1 MTHDAQPA
9 GAAGDQL
16 AVFDDPTHP
25 VDEVLKPGSMVVY
38 GLQHVMSMYA
48 GVVAVPLIVG
58 SAMKLSFA
66 DLSYL
71 LAATL
76 LISGLATLLQTLGV
90 RWIGAKLPIVQGTS
104 FAAVGSMLAIGA
116 AAGGGT
122 AGLRAIFGA
131 IVIAGAVGFALSGV
145 FSRLLRFFPP
155 VVTGSVI
162 TVIGISL
169 LPVAMKWA
177 AGGVG
182 SPDYGSLSNIGL
194 AAITLGIILLI
205 YRFLPGFFSR
215 IAILVGL
222 LAGGVV
228 AAIFGK
234 VNFAPVSEAQG
245 FAISTP
251 FHFGAPTFEAAAI
264 VSMIIVMLVIM
275 TETTAD
281 LLAIGVVVGRPADR
295 KTVANGLRADTLST
309 AVSGGLLNGF
319 PVSAFAQNVGLV
331 ALTGI
336 KSRFVVA
343 VSGGILLVLGLFPK
357 VGAIIAA
364 LPLPVLGGAG
374 LALFGTVAASGIRS
388 LSAVHYEGNQN
399 LVIVALSISMGIIP
413 IAVPDFYD
421 EFPTWFQT
429 IFDSGISAAAVT
441 AVLLNILFNVLGRK
455 DNAAPIFADSR
466 PPVSPEFQPGRHAPH
481 GYPET
486 PDPDSPN
493 ARKRPPGTPPPTRH
507 RKRPVRTPTSAQRRS
522 NGIDESWVCGDGA
535 GAVSVVDGCD
545 QPADDGGDPRGWVV
559 DRAGRG
565 GVPPRFDGRRRDL
578 RRHRPGARGAD
589 HRGAG

>member
-1 MTHDAQPA
+1 MAHDSEPA
-9 GAAGDQL
+9 GAAGDHL
-16 AVFDDPTHP
+16 AIFADKGHP
-25 VDEVLKPGSMVVY
+25 VDEVLKPGPMFVY
-38 GLQHVMSMYA
+38 GLQNVMSMYA

-58 SAMKLSFA
+58 SALKLPFS

-90 RWIGAKLPIVQGTS
+90 PWIGAKLPIVQGTS
-104 FAAVGSMLAIGA
+104 FAAVGSMIAIGA
-116 AAGGGT
+116 GAGGGRV
-122 AGLRAIFGA
+122 GLQAIFGA
-131 IVIAGAVGFALSGV
+131 IVVAGAIGFALSGV
-145 FSRLLRFFPP
+145 FSRLLHFFPP

-169 LPVAMKWA
+169 LPVAIRW
-177 AGGVG
+177 AGGGAG
-182 SPDYGSLSNIGL
+182 SADFGSQSNIAL
-194 AAITLGIILLI
+194 AAITLGIILLV

-215 IAILVGL
+215 VAILIGL
-222 LAGGVV
+222 VAGGVV
-228 AAIFGK
+228 AALFGK
-234 VNFAPVSEAQG
+234 VDFSKVSEAQG

-251 FHFGAPTFEAAAI
+251 FHFGAPTFEVAAI
-264 VSMIIVMLVIM
+264 VSMVIVMLVIM

-295 KTVANGLRADTLST
+295 QTVANGLRADTLST

-343 VSGGILLVLGLFPK
+343 VSGGILLVLGFFPQ
-357 VGAIIAA
+357 VGAVVAA

-374 LALFGTVAASGIRS
+374 LALFGSVAASGIRS

-399 LVIVALSISMGIIP
+399 LVIVALSIGMGVIP
-413 IAVPDFYD
+413 IAVPNFYD
-421 EFPTWFQT
+421 EFPSWFQT

-455 DNAAPIFADSR
+455 DNAAPIFADG
-466 PPVSPEFQPGRHAPH
+466 PAPGVTPEFQPGQHAPH
-481 GYPET
+481 GPNT
-486 PDPDSPN
+486 SP
-493 ARKRPPGTPPPTRH
+493 RPA
-507 RKRPVRTPTSAQRRS
+507 TS
-522 NGIDESWVCGDGA
+522 N
-535 GAVSVVDGCD
+535 
-545 QPADDGGDPRGWVV
+545 PA
-559 DRAGRG
+559 
-565 GVPPRFDGRRRDL
+565 
-578 RRHRPGARGAD
+578 PGAAD
-589 HRGAG
+589 HEPPAGPNRTGQ

>member
-1 MTHDAQPA
+1 MTHNTEPA
-9 GAAGDQL
+9 GGTGDQL
-16 AVFDDPTHP
+16 AVFDGGNHP
-25 VDEVLKPGSMVVY
+25 VDEVLKPGPMFVY

-58 SAMKLSFA
+58 SALKLPFA

-90 RWIGAKLPIVQGTS
+90 PWIGAKLPIVQGTS
-104 FAAVGSMLAIGA
+104 FAAVGSMIAIGTG
-116 AAGGGT
+116 AGGGT
-122 AGLRAIFGA
+122 AGLNAIFGA
-131 IVIAGAVGFALSGV
+131 IVVAGVIGFALSGV
-145 FSRLLRFFPP
+145 FSRLLHFFPP

-162 TVIGISL
+162 TVIGVSL
-169 LPVAMKWA
+169 LPVAIRW
-177 AGGVG
+177 AGGGAG
-182 SPDYGSLSNIGL
+182 SPDFGAPSNVGL
-194 AAITLGIILLI
+194 AAITLAIILLV

-215 IAILVGL
+215 IAILIGL
-222 LAGGVV
+222 VAGGVV
-228 AAIFGK
+228 AALFGK
-234 VNFAPVSEAQG
+234 IDFSRVSEAQG
-245 FAISTP
+245 FAVSTP
-251 FHFGAPTFEAAAI
+251 FHFGAPTFEVAAI
-264 VSMIIVMLVIM
+264 VSMVIVMLVIM

-343 VSGGILLVLGLFPK
+343 VSGGILLILGFFPQ
-357 VGAIIAA
+357 VGAVVAA
-364 LPLPVLGGAG
+364 LPVPVLGGAG
-374 LALFGTVAASGIRS
+374 LALFGSVAASGIRS

-399 LVIVALSISMGIIP
+399 LVIVALSISMGVIP

-421 EFPTWFQT
+421 EFPSWFQT

-455 DNAAPIFADSR
+455 DNVAPIVAEG
-466 PPVSPEFQPGRHAPH
+466 PAPGVTPEYQPGQHSPH
-481 GYPET
+481 G
-486 PDPDSPN
+486 
-493 ARKRPPGTPPPTRH
+493 PGTAPAIDGTAS
-507 RKRPVRTPTSAQRRS
+507 TAES
-522 NGIDESWVCGDGA
+522 NER
-535 GAVSVVDGCD
+535 
-545 QPADDGGDPRGWVV
+545 ADDGRQ
-559 DRAGRG
+559 
-565 GVPPRFDGRRRDL
+565 GRRS
-578 RRHRPGARGAD
+578 H
-589 HRGAG
+589 

>member
-1 MTHDAQPA
+1 MAHHEHTEEDFSGQEGIELLPD
-9 GAAGDQL
+9 G
-16 AVFDDPTHP
+16 THP
-25 VDEVLKPGSMVVY
+25 VDEVLKPVPMLVY

-48 GVVAVPLIVG
+48 GVVAVPFIVG
-58 SAMKLSFA
+58 SALGLSFA

-76 LISGLATLLQTLGV
+76 LVSGLATLIQTLGV
-90 RWIGAKLPIVQGTS
+90 PWVGARLPIVQGTS
-104 FAAVGSMLAIGA
+104 FAAVASMLSVGK
-116 AAGGGT
+116 AAGGGLD
-122 AGLRAIFGA
+122 GMRAIFGA
-131 IVIAGAVGFALSGV
+131 ILVAGLLGFVLSGL

-169 LPVAMKWA
+169 LPVAMNWS

-182 SPDYGSLSNIGL
+182 ADDFGSISNVAL
-194 AAITLGIILLI
+194 AAITLGIILAI

-215 IAILVGL
+215 IAIIVGL
-222 LAGGVV
+222 VAGAVV
-228 AAIFGK
+228 AALMGK
-234 VNFAPVSEAQG
+234 LDFSQVAQAQG

-251 FHFGAPTFEAAAI
+251 FHFGVPTFQVAAI
-264 VSMIIVMLVIM
+264 VSMVIVMLVIM

-295 KTVANGLRADTLST
+295 KTVGNGLRADCLST

-336 KSRFVVA
+336 RSRFVVA
-343 VSGGILLVLGLFPK
+343 VSGGILLVLGLFPQ
-357 VGAIIAA
+357 VGAVIAA

-388 LSAVHYEGNQN
+388 LAAVRYDGNQN

-413 IAVPDFYD
+413 IAIPDFYH
-421 EFPTWFQT
+421 EFPSWFQT

-455 DNAAPIFADSR
+455 DNVAPIFAEG
-466 PPVSPEFQPGRHAPH
+466 PAPGVTPENQPGQHAAH
-481 GYPET
+481 GPDT
-486 PDPDSPN
+486 PST
-493 ARKRPPGTPPPTRH
+493 G
-507 RKRPVRTPTSAQRRS
+507 
-522 NGIDESWVCGDGA
+522 DEKHA
-535 GAVSVVDGCD
+535 
-545 QPADDGGDPRGWVV
+545 
-559 DRAGRG
+559 
-565 GVPPRFDGRRRDL
+565 
-578 RRHRPGARGAD
+578 
-589 HRGAG
+589 

>member
-1 MTHDAQPA
+1 MTHNSEPVGQTVDH
-9 GAAGDQL
+9 L
-16 AVFDDPTHP
+16 AVFDDKTHP
-25 VDEVLKPGSMVVY
+25 VDEVGKPGSMLVY

-58 SAMKLSFA
+58 SALKLPFS

-104 FAAVGSMLAIGA
+104 FAAVGSMIAIGTG
-116 AAGGGT
+116 AGGGT
-122 AGLRAIFGA
+122 AGLSAIFGA
-131 IVIAGAVGFALSGV
+131 IVVAGAIGFALSGV
-145 FSRLLRFFPP
+145 FSRLLHFFPP

-169 LPVAMKWA
+169 LPVAIRW
-177 AGGVG
+177 AGGGAGTPDFG
-182 SPDYGSLSNIGL
+182 SPSNIGL
-194 AAITLGIILLI
+194 AAITLAIILLV

-215 IAILVGL
+215 IAILIGL
-222 LAGGVV
+222 VAGGIV
-228 AAIFGK
+228 AAFFGK
-234 VNFAPVSEAQG
+234 IDFSMVSEAQS

-251 FHFGAPTFEAAAI
+251 FHFGAPTFEVAAI
-264 VSMIIVMLVIM
+264 VSMVIVMLVIM

-343 VSGGILLVLGLFPK
+343 VSGGILLVLGFFPQ
-357 VGAIIAA
+357 VGAIVAA

-374 LALFGTVAASGIRS
+374 LALFGSVAASGIRS
-388 LSAVHYEGNQN
+388 LSAVHYDGNQN
-399 LVIVALSISMGIIP
+399 LVIVALSIGMGVIP

-421 EFPTWFQT
+421 EFPSWFQT

-455 DNAAPIFADSR
+455 DNVAPIFAEG
-466 PPVSPEFQPGRHAPH
+466 PAPGVTPENQPGQHAPH
-481 GYPET
+481 GPDT
-486 PDPDSPN
+486 PS
-493 ARKRPPGTPPPTRH
+493 T
-507 RKRPVRTPTSAQRRS
+507 
-522 NGIDESWVCGDGA
+522 GA
-535 GAVSVVDGCD
+535 EKHA
-545 QPADDGGDPRGWVV
+545 
-559 DRAGRG
+559 
-565 GVPPRFDGRRRDL
+565 
-578 RRHRPGARGAD
+578 
-589 HRGAG
+589 

>member
-1 MTHDAQPA
+1 MTHDSEPV
-9 GAAGDQL
+9 GAAGDHL
-16 AVFDDPTHP
+16 AVFTDGKHP
-25 VDEVLKPGSMVVY
+25 VDEVLKPGSMLVY

-58 SAMKLSFA
+58 SALKLPFS

-90 RWIGAKLPIVQGTS
+90 PWIGAKLPIVQGTS
-104 FAAVGSMLAIGA
+104 FAAVGSMIAIGA
-116 AAGGGT
+116 GAGGGT
-122 AGLRAIFGA
+122 AGLQAIFGS
-131 IVIAGAVGFALSGV
+131 IVIAGAIGFLLSGV

-169 LPVAMKWA
+169 LPVAMRWA
-177 AGGVG
+177 AGGAG
-182 SPDYGSLSNIGL
+182 SADFGSLANIGL
-194 AAITLGIILLI
+194 AAITLAIILLV

-215 IAILVGL
+215 IAILIGL
-222 LAGGVV
+222 VAGGIV
-228 AAIFGK
+228 AAIFGMID
-234 VNFAPVSEAQG
+234 FTPVSEAQG

-264 VSMIIVMLVIM
+264 VSMVIVMLVIM

-336 KSRFVVA
+336 RSRFVVA

-413 IAVPDFYD
+413 IAIPDFYH
-421 EFPTWFQT
+421 EFPSWFQT

-455 DNAAPIFADSR
+455 DNVAPIFAEG
-466 PPVSPEFQPGRHAPH
+466 PAPGVTPENQPGQHAPH
-481 GYPET
+481 GPDT
-486 PDPDSPN
+486 PST
-493 ARKRPPGTPPPTRH
+493 G
-507 RKRPVRTPTSAQRRS
+507 
-522 NGIDESWVCGDGA
+522 DEKHA
-535 GAVSVVDGCD
+535 
-545 QPADDGGDPRGWVV
+545 
-559 DRAGRG
+559 
-565 GVPPRFDGRRRDL
+565 
-578 RRHRPGARGAD
+578 
-589 HRGAG
+589 

>member
-1 MTHDAQPA
+1 M
-9 GAAGDQL
+9 L
-16 AVFDDPTHP
+16 
-25 VDEVLKPGSMVVY
+25 VY

-58 SAMKLSFA
+58 SALKLPFS

-90 RWIGAKLPIVQGTS
+90 PWIGAKLPIVQGTS
-104 FAAVGSMLAIGA
+104 FAAVGSMIAIGTG
-116 AAGGGT
+116 AGGGT
-122 AGLRAIFGA
+122 AGLSAIFGA
-131 IVIAGAVGFALSGV
+131 IVVAGAVGFALSGV
-145 FSRLLRFFPP
+145 FSRLLHFFPP

-169 LPVAMKWA
+169 LPVAIRW
-177 AGGVG
+177 AGGGAGTPDFG
-182 SPDYGSLSNIGL
+182 SPSNIAL
-194 AAITLGIILLI
+194 AAATLAIILLV

-215 IAILVGL
+215 IAILIGL
-222 LAGGVV
+222 VAGGLI
-228 AAIFGK
+228 AALFGK
-234 VNFAPVSEAQG
+234 IDFSKVSEAQG

-251 FHFGAPTFEAAAI
+251 FHFGAPTFEVAAI
-264 VSMIIVMLVIM
+264 VSMVIVMLVIM

-343 VSGGILLVLGLFPK
+343 VSGGILLVLGFFPQ
-357 VGAIIAA
+357 VGAVVAA

-374 LALFGTVAASGIRS
+374 LALFGSVAASGIRS

-399 LVIVALSISMGIIP
+399 LVIVALSIGMGVIP

-421 EFPTWFQT
+421 EFPSWFQT

-441 AVLLNILFNVLGRK
+441 AVLLNMLFNVLGRK
-455 DNAAPIFADSR
+455 DNVAPIFADG
-466 PPVSPEFQPGRHAPH
+466 PAPGVTPEYQPGRHPAH
-481 GYPET
+481 G
-486 PDPDSPN
+486 
-493 ARKRPPGTPPPTRH
+493 PGT
-507 RKRPVRTPTSAQRRS
+507 S
-522 NGIDESWVCGDGA
+522 
-535 GAVSVVDGCD
+535 
-545 QPADDGGDPRGWVV
+545 
-559 DRAGRG
+559 
-565 GVPPRFDGRRRDL
+565 
-578 RRHRPGARGAD
+578 
-589 HRGAG
+589 

>member
-1 MTHDAQPA
+1 MTHDSEPV
-9 GAAGDQL
+9 GAAGDHL
-16 AVFDDPTHP
+16 AVFTDGKHP
-25 VDEVLKPGSMVVY
+25 VDEVLKPGSMLVY

-58 SAMKLSFA
+58 SALKLPFS

-90 RWIGAKLPIVQGTS
+90 PRIGAKLPIVQGTS
-104 FAAVGSMLAIGA
+104 FAAVGSMIAIGA
-116 AAGGGT
+116 GAGGGT
-122 AGLRAIFGA
+122 AGLQAIFGS
-131 IVIAGAVGFALSGV
+131 IVIAGAIGFLLSGV

-169 LPVAMKWA
+169 LPVAMRWA
-177 AGGVG
+177 AGGAG
-182 SPDYGSLSNIGL
+182 SADFGSLANIGL
-194 AAITLGIILLI
+194 AAITLAIILLV

-215 IAILVGL
+215 IAILIGL
-222 LAGGVV
+222 VAGGIV
-228 AAIFGK
+228 AAIFGMID
-234 VNFAPVSEAQG
+234 FTPVSEAQG

-264 VSMIIVMLVIM
+264 VSMVIVMLVIM

-336 KSRFVVA
+336 RSRFVVA

-413 IAVPDFYD
+413 IAIPDFYH
-421 EFPTWFQT
+421 EFPSWFQT

-455 DNAAPIFADSR
+455 DNVAPIFAEG
-466 PPVSPEFQPGRHAPH
+466 PAPGVTPENQPGQHAPH
-481 GYPET
+481 GPDT
-486 PDPDSPN
+486 PST
-493 ARKRPPGTPPPTRH
+493 G
-507 RKRPVRTPTSAQRRS
+507 
-522 NGIDESWVCGDGA
+522 DEKHA
-535 GAVSVVDGCD
+535 
-545 QPADDGGDPRGWVV
+545 
-559 DRAGRG
+559 
-565 GVPPRFDGRRRDL
+565 
-578 RRHRPGARGAD
+578 
-589 HRGAG
+589 

>member
-1 MTHDAQPA
+1 MAHDARPA
-9 GAAGDQL
+9 HDDGDQL
-16 AVFDDPTHP
+16 AVFDDKTHP
-25 VDEVLKPGSMVVY
+25 VDEVLKPGSMLVY

-58 SAMKLSFA
+58 SAMKLSFS

-234 VNFAPVSEAQG
+234 VDFSPVSEAQG

-251 FHFGAPTFEAAAI
+251 FHFGTPTFEAAAI

-295 KTVANGLRADTLST
+295 KAVANGLRADTLST

-421 EFPTWFQT
+421 EFPSWFQT

-455 DNAAPIFADSR
+455 DNAAPIFADV
-466 PPVSPEFQPGRHAPH
+466 PAPGVTPEYQPGRHAPQ
-481 GYPET
+481 GPESNGPDANGPDKPGPET
-486 PDPDSPN
+486 TGVN
-493 ARKRPPGTPPPTRH
+493 R
-507 RKRPVRTPTSAQRRS
+507 
-522 NGIDESWVCGDGA
+522 
-535 GAVSVVDGCD
+535 
-545 QPADDGGDPRGWVV
+545 DD
-559 DRAGRG
+559 
-565 GVPPRFDGRRRDL
+565 
-578 RRHRPGARGAD
+578 H
-589 HRGAG
+589 